1 MKLSC
6 TTQRLVVSAGVVL
19 AVSLAPTPAGAQ
31 DTLARAK
38 DFYAAAAYEE
48 ALVVLQRLNAANPS
62 TDKNEV
68 AAYQLFCLV
77 ALGRS
82 DEARKTIESIVR
94 TDPLYKLSD
103 AQASPRVRAFF
114 EDVRKP
120 LLPEIVKV
128 TYSRAKD
135 SYDRKELET
144 AAKEF
149 DRAISLI
156 DEVGPANDRAL
167 SDLRTLATGFRDLA
181 KAAPKP
187 APESPPAPPAA
198 DAAAAGT
205 TTPAGSGANGSSSTP
220 AGKPASTPAGK
231 PATPSATAAAPDGE
245 PTFGPR
251 DSDVTRPIAVKRT
264 MPEWRPTSVESM
276 LEFRGSIELLISA
289 EGKVLSAAI
298 TDSVHPQY
306 DQQLKQA
313 ALAWT
318 FKPATKGGKPVR
330 YRYAMDIQLKK

>member
-6 TTQRLVVSAGVVL
+6 TTQRLIVSAGVVL
-19 AVSLAPTPAGAQ
+19 AFSLAPTPAVAQ

-103 AQASPRVRAFF
+103 TQASPRVRAFF

-120 LLPEIVKV
+120 LLPEIVKL

-144 AAKEF
+144 ASKEF
-149 DRAISLI
+149 DRTIALI
-156 DEVGPANDRAL
+156 DEIGPANDRAL

-181 KAAPKP
+181 RAAPKP
-187 APESPPAPPAA
+187 APEPPPPAA
-198 DAAAAGT
+198 DPAAAGT
-205 TTPAGSGANGSSSTP
+205 TTTNGSAPSGP
-220 AGKPASTPAGK
+220 VSTPAGK
-231 PATPSATAAAPDGE
+231 PATPSATADSE

-289 EGKVLSAAI
+289 DGKVLSAAI

>member
-6 TTQRLVVSAGVVL
+6 TSQRLVVSTGVVL
-19 AVSLAPTPAGAQ
+19 ALSLSPTPAGAQ

-103 AQASPRVRAFF
+103 TQASPRVRAFF

-120 LLPEIVKV
+120 LLPEIVKL

-144 AAKEF
+144 AATEF

-156 DEVGPANDRAL
+156 DEIGTANDRAL

-187 APESPPAPPAA
+187 APEPPPAPVAA
-198 DAAAAGT
+198 DPAAAGSST
-205 TTPAGSGANGSSSTP
+205 TNGSAPNGSASTP
-220 AGKPASTPAGK
+220 GGKPAA
-231 PATPSATAAAPDGE
+231 PSATAATPDSE
-245 PTFGPR
+245 ATFGPR
-251 DSDVTRPIAVKRT
+251 DSDVTRPVAVKRT
-264 MPEWRPTSVESM
+264 MPEWRPTSIESM
-276 LEFRGSIELLISA
+276 VEFRGSLELLIGPD
-289 EGKVLSAAI
+289 GKVLSAAV
-298 TDSVHPQY
+298 TDSIHPQY

-313 ALAWT
+313 ALTWT

>member
-19 AVSLAPTPAGAQ
+19 AFSLAPTPAGAQ

-103 AQASPRVRAFF
+103 TQASPRVRAFF

-120 LLPEIVKV
+120 LLPEIVKL

-149 DRAISLI
+149 DRTIALI

-181 KAAPKP
+181 RAAPKP
-187 APESPPAPPAA
+187 APEPPPAPPAA
-198 DAAAAGT
+198 DPAATGT
-205 TTPAGSGANGSSSTP
+205 TPPAGSAPNGLSSSP
-220 AGKPASTPAGK
+220 AGKPSTPAGK
-231 PATPSATAAAPDGE
+231 PATPSTTAAAPDGE
-245 PTFGPR
+245 PTYGPR
-251 DSDVTRPIAVKRT
+251 DSDVTRPVALKRT
-264 MPEWRPTSVESM
+264 MPEWRPTSIESM
-276 LEFRGSIELLISA
+276 VEFRGSIELLISA
-289 EGKVLSAAI
+289 DGKVLSAAI

>member
-19 AVSLAPTPAGAQ
+19 TFFLAPTPAGAQ

-68 AAYQLFCLV
+68 ASYQLFCLV

-120 LLPEIVKV
+120 LLPEIVKL

-187 APESPPAPPAA
+187 AEPPPAPPA
-198 DAAAAGT
+198 
-205 TTPAGSGANGSSSTP
+205 AGSGANGSSSTA

-251 DSDVTRPIAVKRT
+251 DSDVSRPIAVKRT

-289 EGKVLSAAI
+289 DGKVLSAAI

>member
-19 AVSLAPTPAGAQ
+19 AFSLAPTPAGAQ

-103 AQASPRVRAFF
+103 TQASPRVRAFF

-120 LLPEIVKV
+120 LLPEIVKL

-149 DRAISLI
+149 DRTIALI

-181 KAAPKP
+181 RAAPKP
-187 APESPPAPPAA
+187 APEPPPALPAA
-198 DAAAAGT
+198 DPAAAGT
-205 TTPAGSGANGSSSTP
+205 TPPAGSAPNGLSSSP
-220 AGKPASTPAGK
+220 AGKPSTPAGK
-231 PATPSATAAAPDGE
+231 PATPSTTAAAPDGE
-245 PTFGPR
+245 STYGPR
-251 DSDVTRPIAVKRT
+251 DSDVTRPVAVKRT
-264 MPEWRPTSVESM
+264 MPEWRPTSIESM
-276 LEFRGSIELLISA
+276 VEFRGSIELLISTD
-289 EGKVLSAAI
+289 GKVLSAAI

>member
-19 AVSLAPTPAGAQ
+19 AFSLAPTPAGAQ

-103 AQASPRVRAFF
+103 TQASPRVRAFF

-120 LLPEIVKV
+120 LLPEIVKL

-135 SYDRKELET
+135 SYDRKEIET

-149 DRAISLI
+149 DRTIALI

-181 KAAPKP
+181 RAAPKP
-187 APESPPAPPAA
+187 APEPPPAPPAA
-198 DAAAAGT
+198 PPAVAGPT
-205 TTPAGSGANGSSSTP
+205 TANGSTP
-220 AGKPASTPAGK
+220 TAPASTPAGK
-231 PATPSATAAAPDGE
+231 PATPSGTAAAPDSE

-251 DSDVTRPIAVKRT
+251 DSDVTRPVAVKRT

-289 EGKVLSAAI
+289 DGKVLSAVI

>member
-19 AVSLAPTPAGAQ
+19 AFSLAPTPAGAQ

-82 DEARKTIESIVR
+82 DEARKTIESIVK

-120 LLPEIVKV
+120 LLPEIVKL

-156 DEVGPANDRAL
+156 DEIGPANDRAL

-187 APESPPAPPAA
+187 APEPPPAPPAA
-198 DAAAAGT
+198 DPAAAGT
-205 TTPAGSGANGSSSTP
+205 TSLNGSGPNG
-220 AGKPASTPAGK
+220 PASTPAGK
-231 PATPSATAAAPDGE
+231 PTWPRRPPESRPRRQRRPRRRTASRRMVRATRMSRA
-245 PTFGPR
+245 R
-251 DSDVTRPIAVKRT
+251 SR
-264 MPEWRPTSVESM
+264 
-276 LEFRGSIELLISA
+276 
-289 EGKVLSAAI
+289 
-298 TDSVHPQY
+298 
-306 DQQLKQA
+306 
-313 ALAWT
+313 
-318 FKPATKGGKPVR
+318 
-330 YRYAMDIQLKK
+330 

>member
-19 AVSLAPTPAGAQ
+19 AFSLAPTPAGAQ

-103 AQASPRVRAFF
+103 TQASPRVRAFF

-120 LLPEIVKV
+120 LLPEIVKL

-149 DRAISLI
+149 DRTIALI

-187 APESPPAPPAA
+187 APEPPPAPRPPIRPRQAPPLPPDPRRTA
-198 DAAAAGT
+198 P
-205 TTPAGSGANGSSSTP
+205 PAGALDARWE
-220 AGKPASTPAGK
+220 AGHAVND
-231 PATPSATAAAPDGE
+231 AAAPDGE

-251 DSDVTRPIAVKRT
+251 DSDVTRPVAVKRT

-289 EGKVLSAAI
+289 DGKVLSAAI